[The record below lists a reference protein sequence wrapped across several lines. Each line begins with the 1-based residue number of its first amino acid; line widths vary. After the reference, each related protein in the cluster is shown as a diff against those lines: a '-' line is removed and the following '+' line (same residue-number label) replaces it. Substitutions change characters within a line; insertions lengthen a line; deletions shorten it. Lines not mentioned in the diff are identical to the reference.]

1 MRKCRSLSAATLGT
15 LCSKVGS
22 GITPRGGA
30 SVYVD
35 SGTALVRSQN
45 VYNIDFDHDGLAFI
59 TDQAAEMM
67 KGVAIESG
75 DILLNIT
82 GDSVARCC
90 QVPDDVLPARVN
102 QHVSIIRPDQSRLH
116 TRFLMYF
123 LVSPL
128 MQATMLSLA
137 GSGGTRKALTKTMIE
152 RFRVPVPDLSVQRT
166 IVWLLS
172 AYDDLIENNRRR
184 IALLEQAARE
194 LYREWFVRLRFP
206 GHENTR
212 IVDGLPERW
221 ERRTIA
227 DVCMSFNDGDWIES
241 KDQGGDDFRLLQ
253 ISNIGN
259 NEFVETGN
267 YRWITSETF
276 RNLRC
281 TEVLPGDILISR
293 MPKPIGRAWLVN
305 EQPWRMITAVDVTIA
320 RPDQTTVD
328 PLFCLHHLNS
338 QTHIARCEL
347 RATGATRPRIS
358 RKAMGALPIFRP
370 PMTLQHTFG
379 QIASAA
385 NDQRN
390 VLTDQNKL
398 LAQARDLLL
407 PGLMSG
413 EVEV

>member
-1 MRKCRSLSAATLGT
+1 
-15 LCSKVGS
+15 
-22 GITPRGGA
+22 
-30 SVYVD
+30 
-35 SGTALVRSQN
+35 
-45 VYNIDFDHDGLAFI
+45 
-59 TDQAAEMM
+59 MM
-67 KGVAIESG
+67 KGVSIESG

-90 QVPDDVLPARVN
+90 RVPDDVLPARVN
-102 QHVSIIRPDQSRLH
+102 QHVSIIRPDQSKLH
-116 TRFLMYF
+116 PRFLMYY

-152 RFRVPVPDLSVQRT
+152 RFQVPLRDLSEQRK
-166 IVWLLS
+166 IAGLLS
-172 AYDDLIENNRRR
+172 AYDDLIENNRQR

-206 GHENTR
+206 GHENAR
-212 IVDGLPERW
+212 IVDGLPEVW

-227 DVCMSFNDGDWIES
+227 DVCTSFDDGDWIET

-253 ISNIGN
+253 ISNIGS

-276 RNLRC
+276 RSLRC
-281 TEVLPGDILISR
+281 NEVLPGDILISR
-293 MPKPIGRAWLVN
+293 MPKPIGRAWFVYK
-305 EQPWRMITAVDVTIA
+305 QPWRMITAVDVTIA
-320 RPDQTTVD
+320 RPDQTAVD
-328 PLFCLHHLNS
+328 PRYYLYHLNS

-358 RKAMGALPIFRP
+358 RKAMGALPIILP
-370 PMTLQHTFG
+370 PMTLQLTFG
-379 QIASAA
+379 QIASAS
-385 NDQRN
+385 NEQRN
-390 VLTDQNKL
+390 TLMDKNKV

-407 PGLMSG
+407 PRLMSG
-413 EVEV
+413 EVRV